1 MLKKRL
7 KNIFARNGVN
17 LPLARNSDKQD
28 SMRSE
33 SAWFLTLIAAKSPD
47 GNDSGERMAA
57 ACAWAF
63 NNGAVAGKDSA
74 PEHSKGKAAELPDM
88 RAAWMFLRGRFDS
101 FERAREGFWTVEK
114 NNEHRKKSVK
124 LMRELD
130 KMLSVDAGFDFHINK
145 IKGVLLLDTAKMGG
159 DPPYADGMTEEMLGN
174 WTQKAMREFFSE
186 SRAPFRVA
194 RVWDEEGMYQ
204 KITIFAHDAAMDAYA
219 RAFGQAPRAEQV
231 VEIDLDYSEDDQIK
245 VDIIGGE
252 QYADNANLRT
262 AMGLLLHDQAL
273 RSFRSQIK
281 LPSKWNDVANSI
293 NAVHVLATGAF
304 AGTGDNAARLAMPE
318 TGFLP
323 TVFYNAAPVT
333 AHRDGDEVVLR
344 ADDGL
349 QEWRF
354 SRDTEAGRL
363 MANMLDQ
370 YRQYGSVSAER
381 RKKFAALNDGGAA
394 HDVRFLEAG
403 NG

>member
-1 MLKKRL
+1 MLTKRL
-7 KNIFARNGVN
+7 KNIFARNGVK

-28 SMRSE
+28 GIRSD
-33 SAWFLTLIAAKSPD
+33 SVWFLTMIAA
-47 GNDSGERMAA
+47 SGIVLDTSVRMAA

-63 NNGAVAGKDSA
+63 NGGSVAGKDGA
-74 PEHSKGKAAELPDM
+74 PPHSKGKQADLPDK
-88 RAAWMFLRGRFDS
+88 RAAWMFLRGRYDS
-101 FERAREGFWTVEK
+101 FEKAREGFWAVEQ
-114 NNEHRKKSVK
+114 NEEHRKKSVK
-124 LMRELD
+124 LMREINT
-130 KMLSVDAGFDFHINK
+130 MLSADAGLSVHINK
-145 IKGVLLLDTAKMGG
+145 IKNVLLLDTAKMGG
-159 DPPYADGMTEEMLGN
+159 DPPYADGMTDEMLGN

-186 SRAPFRVA
+186 VRAPFRVA
-194 RVWDEEGMYQ
+194 RAWDYEGMYQ
-204 KITIFAHDAAMDAYA
+204 KITIFAHDPAMEAYA

-231 VEIDLDYSEDDQIK
+231 VEIDLDYSKDDQIK

-252 QYADNANLRT
+252 QHADNANLRT

-273 RSFRSQIK
+273 RGFRGQIR
-281 LPSKWNDVANSI
+281 LPSKWNDVADNI

-304 AGTGDNAARLAMPE
+304 AGTGDNAAGLAMPE

-323 TVFYNAAPVT
+323 TVFYNAAPVS

-354 SRDTEAGRL
+354 SRDTKAGRL

-381 RKKFAALNDGGAA
+381 RKEFAALNDGGAA